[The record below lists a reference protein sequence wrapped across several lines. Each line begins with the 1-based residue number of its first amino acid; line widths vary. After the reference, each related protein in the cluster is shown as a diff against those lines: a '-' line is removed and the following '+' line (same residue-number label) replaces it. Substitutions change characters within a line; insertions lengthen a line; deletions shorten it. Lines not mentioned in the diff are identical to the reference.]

1 MSQLQSEL
9 YDIFSYA
16 FQMLKKPAAQE
27 SRVKI
32 SEEVIK
38 FLELLKNQLIEPKI
52 QHHNFTRDFFS
63 WLALQVFS
71 VTLDKELQSTSDLIV
86 ETFLQILEI
95 HSPYDPLILTEL
107 LNIFIESISETLRNS
122 YYKLTVGPLFSVKYF
137 DVGHMQ
143 PEYDDSKAIGV
154 DSCDGIQPAYEF
166 FVTVVHRCAHV
177 ITQMDRAYTFEIL
190 DIVAKMFESCHCDL
204 RVNVLT
210 LIPKLIIT
218 QQPSS
223 FWEWDVIYS
232 SLYLY
237 YRQLHLSQLSILSHF
252 ESLLCIIEHILFR
265 SCGFNQSLA
274 ELMFVLCIEV
284 PYCLSL
290 SRTLTLIPD
299 WVKLST
305 QLLDHLDLEQRD
317 FDSFILKLISPC
329 RREFLPLIESYLV
342 KVLERFKKFNH
353 NGDEDP
359 DTLQNQTSE
368 LVIVEQICPAWKLCL
383 NVIDKVSTMGYSSNY
398 FEKILEYAA
407 QIVSMGQRISYI
419 LRFKNQHHKFELLGS
434 KCLRPLSA
442 VPYMCNECLSDFC
455 PVKYESLVR
464 YITAT
469 LHLLAVIEAPKL
481 DDNYLIEHVFV
492 IFTLPWNQLQY
503 SQEWLSNVR
512 LACLDGI
519 LNLLYVMPP
528 EKSKK
533 YVAVLTSTIH
543 VGVAADDNKSVLRKF
558 LAMLILLLFRV
569 SQEIVYEICNILKI
583 YLVPDKLENLVFNEH
598 LDYKFLCFISNT
610 CVVRRGPDFWQI
622 VCRECDSVG
631 NSQLPCFG
639 FDRFSKYVIL
649 KFLEMMQSQS
659 VEQREVAK
667 CFLRYSTH
675 SQTLRSPTAITSFFS
690 LMLKSPL
697 EDSTVVINEII
708 HRFAYR
714 SEGEIDREVVETI
727 YGILCSTMKRTKCVV
742 VDRLQILTSVLEIT
756 KKMLRIPFPCEMSV
770 FKILMVYYLSSGIDV
785 CGVRALFNIA
795 LSCRGKDFNSFC
807 KGNEAKL
814 AKFIVDFMLFRSHA
828 EGTTITSSFTEIM
841 CVLGYKTDSAMIGTE
856 LISLV
861 LSEIIKICNLNQSH
875 FIISELAT
883 LFLTDKKTLIE
894 KHYENV
900 FSDIYS
906 LDYENIASKNIAPLF
921 EICAISLENSMYWK
935 YSQLVCKL
943 ILDSKHPLKIFRFL
957 FQHRENA
964 CSEDVENQLN
974 VLKQHFIGCLTVIE
988 STLIS
993 SSSASLNTAKKY
1005 IRCISNFI
1013 KILGFQ
1019 IVTSIQV
1026 KLLTTLRT
1034 CLPFFYDTLPK
1045 HCLIT
1050 WVHFCFS
1057 VDVKKIGPYL
1067 STILIHVLPM
1077 LEKFPDVISNVF
1089 YYFIVEH
1096 GEHFRD
1102 QLPQLYF
1109 VPCYPNL
1116 KMQQVWCVIQTSL
1129 LGKGNCNR
1137 DILATLE
1144 NIYCE
1149 STETKLIA
1157 LQHLRIA
1164 LNNHASSLIKS
1175 LETSEN
1181 VHQIFEMILTCLL
1194 DNINH
1199 KNSDVKTLCGSCLGE
1214 LGAIDPTKLGFNDVH
1229 KSYTS
1234 QKYNLSADDFSVLCI
1249 TKIVHCMGKYED
1261 SKTTGILYSTIQE
1274 LLRLQLLKKNE
1285 VEKFKYFAKFST
1297 QDQYVLQPLLQTKY
1311 IFKGIKMDRNSSNPI
1326 SFGYHTV
1333 KTPCEWATIWAA
1345 QMLARMPSSFEK
1357 DVFTTCL
1364 PAMRI
1369 DMEVTETVLP
1379 YILLYALLSCESSD
1393 LDLIEKEM
1401 KYILQWDL
1409 SKHRTKPDNL
1419 MIIVGESTGGVI
1431 HSDVSQT
1438 KYVAIIL
1445 DLVDFVNQTVSDC
1458 YFFKA
1463 TLGIPNEDQLE
1474 AKLKSFVNRFSPCA
1488 MSWKSF
1494 MQKDH
1499 CRSLYYI
1506 EKSCVDK
1513 KGLDNLKPLRNIYSK
1528 LNDIDGLVGVAKSSK
1543 VAPSTEET
1551 MVNHMVYGSIQ
1562 DALSGYE
1569 RLCSKYEST
1578 NTYRGLIQGYV
1589 NINQSSTALAISS
1602 QIINS
1607 EVYLK
1612 PDIFSEHIEAL
1623 WNSYHYEETDEIFG
1637 ELDSDFLNSHSW
1649 SVDIVGIL
1657 RLLTKPA
1664 FDDVVAKIK
1673 SIRLGVVNSLCD
1685 LNRNGMNLYRQGY
1698 WYLVKLHILNDI
1710 ETFSQIMFT
1719 IPPKGGKHKGFQDV
1733 WDYFD
1738 CRLTLLPKHGP
1749 YIQDVRNSHLQTLDI
1764 VFNASKLKFADEEKT
1779 KFSSHLGMMWLD
1791 SAKRARKKRC
1801 LQDAYTCIG
1810 IAEKYQPPKL
1820 FLELAKYYQAK
1831 FETDN
1836 AVLVLEQELNQNPKL
1851 ICAESKSEFCRIYA
1865 KAKLLTASF
1874 NVGSMNLDFNDGYSA
1889 FKEAAEICNMEKSFV
1904 CLASYLYQQHLTE
1917 TEPDNTTAKRFIQL
1931 DSARNFSK
1939 SLLYGTKH
1947 IYQSMPCILSL
1958 WLDYGARNALKM
1970 GSTSRKSDDSGMIR
1984 TLKDFNNLMEN
1995 NLLCLPTYM
2004 FMTAFSQ
2011 ILSRINHRQ
2020 SSCFDILK
2028 LIICQ
2033 IIQNYHHQAMWSF
2046 ISVYRSNNSMQK
2058 KRTEEIIKKIKSS
2071 NKELSKFFKVFN
2083 DFTSKLI
2090 EIAQKKYKVYQKQV
2104 DLSQLSE
2111 NLRPLIV
2118 GYRHVPIMLPLQKL
2132 LTVHLS
2138 SGVSSEEQHTPFPLA
2153 PVYITD
2159 VKQSVMVLF
2168 SVQMPKRLEFVGSDG
2183 EVYPIMCKTD
2193 DLRLDS
2199 RLMEF
2204 NSIINLLLRTDSVAQ
2219 EKDLSIRT
2227 YSVVPLNAECG
2238 LIEWLSGLLPLKGII
2253 TDMYTKLGVSPMP
2266 LSQIKKL
2273 MLVGKDEVELP
2284 ERLRRFVQVI
2294 LPNFPPVL
2302 HKWFFEMHPSPDA
2315 WYHCKNTFV
2324 KSAAVISMV
2333 GYIVGLGDR
2342 HGENILI
2349 DSKTGETV
2357 HVDFNCLFNRSDFLT
2372 YPETV
2377 PFRLTHSMVRAMGAT
2392 GVEGLFV
2399 KSCEATNRVMRHNS
2413 EQLLSVMKPF
2423 RYDVKKNSQKD
2434 NQNDDQSNEEAKV
2447 NIQNIELRLNGV
2459 VRSKSDQFAP
2469 HRNSKPLSVEGQTSM
2484 LIKEATSNLNLCQ
2497 MFAGW
2502 APYL

>member
-1 MSQLQSEL
+1 MTQLQSEL

-16 FQMLKKPAAQE
+16 FRMLKKPTAQD

-32 SEEVIK
+32 SEEIIK
-38 FLELLKNQLIEPKI
+38 FLELLKNQQIEPKLK
-52 QHHNFTRDFFS
+52 HHNFSRDFFS

-71 VTLDKELQSTSDLIV
+71 VTLDGDLQSTSDLIV
-86 ETFLQILEI
+86 ESFLQILEI
-95 HSPYDPLILTEL
+95 HSPHDPLILTEL
-107 LNIFIESISETLRNS
+107 LNVFIESIKETLDNPYRQ
-122 YYKLTVGPLFSVKYF
+122 LAVEPLFSVKYF
-137 DVGHMQ
+137 GVGHLQ
-143 PEYDDSKAIGV
+143 PEYDDSKAIDV
-154 DSCDGIQPAYEF
+154 DSRDGVQPAYEF
-166 FVTVVHRCAHV
+166 FVSIVDRCSHV
-177 ITQMDRAYTFEIL
+177 ITQIDQTYTFEIL
-190 DIVAKMFESCHCDL
+190 DIVSKMFDFCHSKL
-204 RVNVLT
+204 RDKVLN
-210 LIPKLIIT
+210 LIPKLVTT
-218 QQPSS
+218 QQASS
-223 FWEWDVIYS
+223 FWEWDVLYA
-232 SLYLY
+232 SLRLY
-237 YRQLHLSQLSILSHF
+237 YRQLHKSQSISAHF
-252 ESLLCIIEHILFR
+252 ESLYSVIDHILVHSF
-265 SCGFNQSLA
+265 GFNQTLS
-274 ELMFVLCIEV
+274 ELMFVLCVEV

-290 SRTLTLIPD
+290 SKTPTTIPN
-299 WVKLST
+299 WVKFAIK
-305 QLLDHLDLEQRD
+305 LLDHLDLHELD

-329 RREFLPLIESYLV
+329 HREFLPLIESYLV
-342 KVLERFKKFNH
+342 KVLESVPNTS
-353 NGDEDP
+353 
-359 DTLQNQTSE
+359 DTE
-368 LVIVEQICPAWKLCL
+368 EVVVVEQVCPAWKLCL
-383 NVIDKVSTMGYSSNY
+383 NVIDRVSKVGYSSNY
-398 FEKILEYAA
+398 FEKLLDYAA
-407 QIVSMGQRISYI
+407 QVVSAGLRVSFV
-419 LRFKNQHHKFELLGS
+419 LRFKTHRKFELLS
-434 KCLRPLSA
+434 SRCLRPLSA
-442 VPYMCNECLSDFC
+442 VPYMCNECISDFC
-455 PVKYESLVR
+455 PVKYEALVR
-464 YITAT
+464 YIKST
-469 LHLLAVIEAPKL
+469 LYLLATIEAPSL
-481 DDNYLIEHVFV
+481 DDSYLIEHVFV
-492 IFTLPWNQLQY
+492 IFTLPWNQQY
-503 SQEWLSNVR
+503 SQEWPSNVR

-528 EKSKK
+528 EKSSK
-533 YVAVLTSTIH
+533 YVTVLTSIL
-543 VGVAADDNKSVLRKF
+543 GKVASDDKSVFRKY
-558 LAMLILLLFRV
+558 LATLVLLLFRA
-569 SQEIVYEICNILKI
+569 SQDVVLEICDIIKTHLM
-583 YLVPDKLENLVFNEH
+583 PDELENLLFNEH
-598 LDYKFLCFISNT
+598 LDYKLSCFISNT
-610 CVVRRGPDFWQI
+610 CIVRRGPVSWEI
-622 VCRECDSVG
+622 VCCECDSIDD
-631 NSQLPCFG
+631 SERPRFG
-639 FDRFSKYVIL
+639 FDKFIKYVSL
-649 KFLEMMQSQS
+649 KFLETMQSTS
-659 VEQREVAK
+659 LDVAK
-667 CFLRYSTH
+667 CFLRCSSH
-675 SQTLRSPTAITSFFS
+675 SRDLRSPSAIRSFFA
-690 LMLKSPL
+690 LMLNRPL
-697 EDSTVVINEII
+697 EGAVINEILF
-708 HRFAYR
+708 RLTY
-714 SEGEIDREVVETI
+714 SEGQVEEEVVENI
-727 YGILCSTMKRTKCVV
+727 YGVLCSAMRSKTT
-742 VDRLQILTSVLEIT
+742 DRSQTLPSVLEVT
-756 KKMLRIPFPCEMSV
+756 KKLLRIPFPSEMSL
-770 FKILMVYYLSSGIDV
+770 FKILMVYYLSNGVDV
-785 CGVRALFNIA
+785 CGVRELFSTA
-795 LSCRGKDFNSFC
+795 LSSRGKNFNNFC
-807 KGNEAKL
+807 KSNEPKL
-814 AKFIVDFMLFRSHA
+814 AKFIVDFVIFKSH
-828 EGTTITSSFTEIM
+828 EGSTIAASFTDMM
-841 CVLGYKTDSAMIGTE
+841 CILGFKTDSAMVGTE

-861 LSEIIKICNLNQSH
+861 ISEIIKVCSIDQAH
-875 FIISELAT
+875 FVISELST
-883 LFLTDKKTLIE
+883 LFLIDKKTFME

-900 FSDIYS
+900 FSEIYS
-906 LDYENIASKNIAPLF
+906 LDCTNVAAQNIGPLF
-921 EICAISLENSMYWK
+921 ELCGINLENTMYWK

-943 ILDSKHPLKIFRFL
+943 ILNSEHPLKIFRFI
-957 FQHRENA
+957 FQHRENPGF
-964 CSEDVENQLN
+964 EDVENQLN

-988 STLIS
+988 STLTS
-993 SSSASLNTAKKY
+993 SFSASLHTAKKY

-1013 KILGFQ
+1013 KILGFE

-1034 CLPFFYDTLPK
+1034 CLPFFYETLPK
-1045 HCLIT
+1045 PCLT
-1050 WVHFCFS
+1050 AWVHFCFS

-1067 STILIHVLPM
+1067 STIVVHVLP
-1077 LEKFPDVISNVF
+1077 LLDKFPDVISNVF

-1129 LGKGNCNR
+1129 LGKGSCNR

-1157 LQHLRIA
+1157 LQHLRMA
-1164 LNNHASSLIKS
+1164 LSNHASTLTKS

-1181 VHQIFEMILTCLL
+1181 VDHVFEMILTCLL

-1199 KNSDVKTLCGSCLGE
+1199 KNSDVKTLCGACLGE

-1229 KSYTS
+1229 KSYTPE
-1234 QKYNLSADDFSVLCI
+1234 KYNLSSDDFSVLCI

-1274 LLRLQLLKKNE
+1274 LLRLQLLKKSE
-1285 VEKFKYFAKFST
+1285 VDKFKYFAKFST
-1297 QDQYVLQPLLQTKY
+1297 QDQYILQPLLQTKY
-1311 IFKGIKMDRNSSNPI
+1311 IFKGIKMDRNSPNPI

-1345 QMLARMPSSFEK
+1345 QMLARMPSSFQK

-1379 YILLYALLSCESSD
+1379 YILLYALLCCESSD
-1393 LDLIEKEM
+1393 LDVIEKEM

-1409 SKHRTKPDNL
+1409 SKHRTKPDSS
-1419 MIIVGESTGGVI
+1419 MVIVGESTGCVI

-1445 DLVDFVNQTVSDC
+1445 DLLDFVNQTVSDC

-1474 AKLKSFVNRFSPCA
+1474 AKIKCFVNRFSPCA

-1494 MQKDH
+1494 TQKDH

-1551 MVNHMVYGSIQ
+1551 IVNHMVYGSVH

-1569 RLCSKYEST
+1569 RLCTKYEST
-1578 NTYRGLIQGYV
+1578 NTYRGLIQSYV

-1602 QIINS
+1602 QIIDS
-1607 EVYLK
+1607 DVYLK

-1623 WNSYHYEETDEIFG
+1623 WNSHRYEETDKIFE

-1657 RLLTKPA
+1657 RLLTKPTYV
-1664 FDDVVAKIK
+1664 DVVDKIK

-1698 WYLVKLHILNDI
+1698 WYVVKLHILNDI
-1710 ETFSQIMFT
+1710 ETFSQILFT
-1719 IPPKGGKHKGFQDV
+1719 IPPEGGKHEGFQDV
-1733 WDYFD
+1733 WDCFD
-1738 CRLTLLPKHGP
+1738 RRLALLPKHGP
-1749 YIQDVRNSHLQTLDI
+1749 FIQDVRNSHLQTLDI
-1764 VFNASKLKFADEEKT
+1764 VFNASKHKFAEEEKT
-1779 KFSSHLGMMWLD
+1779 KFSSHLGVMWLD

-1810 IAEKYQPPKL
+1810 IAEKYEPPKL
-1820 FLELAKYYQAK
+1820 FMELAKYYQAK

-1836 AVLVLEQELNQNPKL
+1836 AVLVLEQELNQNPKFVDF
-1851 ICAESKSEFCRIYA
+1851 ESNNELCRLYA
-1865 KAKLLTASF
+1865 KAKLLVASF

-1889 FKEAAEICNMEKSFV
+1889 FKDAAEICNMEKSFV

-1917 TEPDNTTAKRFIQL
+1917 AEPDNTGAKRFIQL

-1958 WLDYGARNALKM
+1958 WLDYGARIALKM
-1970 GSTSRKSDDSGMIR
+1970 GSTSRRSDDSGMIK

-2046 ISVYRSNNSMQK
+2046 ISVYRSNSAMQK
-2058 KRTEEIIKKIKSS
+2058 KRTEEIIKKLKSS

-2083 DFTSKLI
+2083 DFTSKLV
-2090 EIAQKKYKVYQKQV
+2090 EVAQKKYKEYKKQV

-2111 NLRPLIV
+2111 NLRPLIL
-2118 GYRHVPIMLPLQKL
+2118 GYRHVPIMLPLQKF

-2138 SGVSSEEQHTPFPLA
+2138 SGASSEEQHTPFPLA
-2153 PVYITD
+2153 PVFITD
-2159 VKQSVMVLF
+2159 VKQTVLVLF

-2204 NSIINLLLRTDSVAQ
+2204 NSIINLLLRRDSVAE

-2227 YSVVPLNAECG
+2227 YSVVPLNSECG

-2253 TDMYTKLGVSPMP
+2253 TDMYAKLGISPMP

-2294 LPNFPPVL
+2294 LPRFPPVL

-2315 WYHCKNTFV
+2315 WYQSKNTFV

-2357 HVDFNCLFNRSDFLT
+2357 HVDFNCLFNRADFLT

-2377 PFRLTHSMVRAMGAT
+2377 PFRMTHSMVRAMGAT

-2399 KSCEATNRVMRHNS
+2399 RSCEATIRVMRHNS

-2423 RYDVKKNSQKD
+2423 RYDAKKNSQKES
-2434 NQNDDQSNEEAKV
+2434 QNDDQSNEEAKV
-2447 NIQNIELRLNGV
+2447 NIQNIEMRLNGV

-2469 HRNSKPLSVEGQTSM
+2469 HRNSKPLSVEGQTRM